1 MKVLVSDNLANE
13 AIEKLKSTEG
23 LEIEVKTGMKPE
35 ELKETIKGKDAIII
49 RSATKLTKDVLESS
63 DSLKV
68 IARAGVGLDNVD
80 LETAKSKGIEVVNT
94 PGGSSIGVAELAVAL
109 MLTAARHITRADATM
124 KKGLWEKKKL
134 GGIELYGKTLG
145 IIGLGRIGSKVAER
159 AQAFEMKIVAYD
171 PYLKDSRYS
180 MVSLDE
186 LLSTSD
192 YVSIHIPASPET
204 KNMLSKEQ
212 LTKMKEGAV
221 LVNTAR
227 GGIVDEEALYE
238 VLSEGKLRYAAFDVY
253 GAEPPFPNKLIELEN
268 FIATPHIGA
277 STKEG
282 QTRVGVQAAEKVIK
296 ILKEAEQ

>member
-1 MKVLVSDNLANE
+1 
-13 AIEKLKSTEG
+13 
-23 LEIEVKTGMKPE
+23 
-35 ELKETIKGKDAIII
+35 
-49 RSATKLTKDVLESS
+49 
-63 DSLKV
+63 
-68 IARAGVGLDNVD
+68 VGLDNVD
-80 LETAKSKGIEVVNT
+80 VETAKAKGIEVVNT
-94 PGGSSIGVAELAVAL
+94 PGGSSIGVAELAIGL
-109 MLTAARHITRADATM
+109 MLTAARHIARADATM
-124 KKGLWEKKKL
+124 KKGLWDKKKL

-145 IIGLGRIGSKVAER
+145 VIGLGRIGSKVAER
-159 AQAFEMKIVAYD
+159 AQAFQMKIVAYD

-192 YVSIHIPASPET
+192 YVTIHIPATPET
-204 KNMLSKEQ
+204 KNLLSKEQ

-238 VLSEGKLRYAAFDVY
+238 VLASGRLRYAAFDVY

-282 QTRVGVQAAEKVIK
+282 QIRVGVQAAEKIIK